1 MAFVCLGTHV
11 CVCVCV
17 CVWSWVCVCA
27 WRLADEV
34 CVNVSVCE
42 FVCVRMCVCLE
53 TMASSSLFPSHW
65 LCLTSPQWANVCVCA
80 CVCVLPQESFA
91 FKCVFDCVC
100 ECVC

>member
-1 MAFVCLGTHV
+1 MCACE
-11 CVCVCV
+11 
-17 CVWSWVCVCA
+17 CVCA

-65 LCLTSPQWANVCVCA
+65 LCLTSPQWANVCVC
-80 CVCVLPQESFA
+80 VCVLPQESFA